1 MRKLLLLCLGLFALA
16 ACAPV
21 ATLSEGGGGFALEFA
36 NPEPDR
42 AEFAAIIL
50 GESVGIDDPRC
61 EPGDGEFVGAYACD
75 LGVLEAGAAITP
87 VSVEGERLSC
97 DIYRLPVF
105 KIYPC
110 SVR

>member
-1 MRKLLLLCLGLFALA
+1 MRKLLLLCLSLFVLA

-21 ATLSEGGGGFALEFA
+21 ATLTEGGGGFALGFT
-36 NPEPDR
+36 NPEADR
-42 AEFAAIIL
+42 AEFAAIVL
-50 GESVGIDDPRC
+50 GENVTTDDPRC
-61 EPGDGEFVGAYACD
+61 EPGDGEFIGAYACD

-87 VSVEGERLSC
+87 VAINGERLSC
-97 DIYRLPVF
+97 EIYRLPVF